1 MLDKLSLYAH
11 KNKINKR
18 RKTADITCL
27 KHTVKGVVTVYSID
41 LYLKIAANLVKT
53 CEPLK
58 VPETLQKFFKPLK
71 SP

>member
-41 LYLKIAANLVKT
+41 LYLKIAANLDKA
-53 CEPLK
+53 CNL
-58 VPETLQKFFKPLK
+58 
-71 SP
+71 